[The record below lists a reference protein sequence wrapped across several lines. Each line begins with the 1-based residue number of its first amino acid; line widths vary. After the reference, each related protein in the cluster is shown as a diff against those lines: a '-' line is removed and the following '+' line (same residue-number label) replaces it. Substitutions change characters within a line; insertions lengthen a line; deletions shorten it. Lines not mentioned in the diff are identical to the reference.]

1 MTKLQTI
8 SDKNTKSFKIKKLL
22 VKKLNKEQFKKDNL
36 IIVIGGDGFMLQTL
50 KKNKNSKKLFYGI
63 NSGNYGFLMNKFS
76 SKNIIKNLS
85 KANMVSIYPLEM
97 IVKNKSNQARKSLA
111 INEVSILRQSRQ
123 AASLSIKQGSRQIIK
138 KLVSDGVLVSTP
150 AGSTAYNLSVHGPI
164 LSLHSKKLSISPIS
178 AFRPRRWKGKIV
190 NDKSKI
196 IITNLDPSKRPIS
209 AVADN
214 LEVRN
219 AKSITV
225 KTNNKI
231 KEFIF
236 QISNTEKIYL
246 SKNSEDLK
254 FNEKILS
261 VKLDKKIIYKENII
275 LQSLYKAATDQNIPP
290 NTIIEFARIYGFQV
304 DFQRDIR
311 KEDKFQIMYEVFIDE
326 NKKIIETG
334 EILFA
339 NLKLSGQD
347 NSLYYFD
354 KENLEGHYDKNGKS
368 VQKALMKSPINGARL
383 SSSFGMRKH
392 PIDGYNKMHRGTDF
406 AAPKGTPIMAS
417 GNGIVKKAGWCG
429 GGGNCVKIRH
439 NSTYETVYAH
449 MSKFARGIKNGVRVK
464 QGQTI
469 GYVGST
475 GKSTGPHLHY
485 EVIVNGKKV
494 NSQKL
499 KLPSGKVLKGKNR
512 EYFETAKIKL
522 DVLKSEKI
530 IGLN

>member
-1 MTKLQTI
+1 ML
-8 SDKNTKSFKIKKLL
+8 KKLPS
-22 VKKLNKEQFKKDNL
+22 F
-36 IIVIGGDGFMLQTL
+36 FF
-50 KKNKNSKKLFYGI
+50 KNSKTLGLI
-63 NSGNYGFLMNKFS
+63 FL
-76 SKNIIKNLS
+76 IIFTIGVATL
-85 KANMVSIYPLEM
+85 
-97 IVKNKSNQARKSLA
+97 SNQQKKINKNQYNNFINNIYFKKTLNEIINNLEPRYKKYNHKIKSGETFDKILSGYSIEKEEIIA
-111 INEVSILRQSRQ
+111 IKE
-123 AASLSIKQGSRQIIK
+123 SLLKKFNINKLSTNQKIQII
-138 KLVSDGVLVSTP
+138 
-150 AGSTAYNLSVHGPI
+150 
-164 LSLHSKKLSISPIS
+164 
-178 AFRPRRWKGKIV
+178 
-190 NDKSKI
+190 
-196 IITNLDPSKRPIS
+196 LDQ
-209 AVADN
+209 
-214 LEVRN
+214 
-219 AKSITV
+219 
-225 KTNNKI
+225 TNNKI

-246 SKNSEDLK
+246 SKESNESK
-254 FNEKILS
+254 FNQRILTI
-261 VKLDKKIIYKENII
+261 KLDKKIIYKENII

-290 NTIIEFARIYGFQV
+290 NTIIEFARVYGFQV

-311 KEDKFQIMYEVFIDE
+311 KEDKFQIMYEVFTDK
-326 NKKIIETG
+326 NNKIIETG

-339 NLKLSGQD
+339 NLNLSGQD

-354 KENLEGHYDKNGKS
+354 KENVEGHYDKNGKS
-368 VQKALMKSPINGARL
+368 VQKALMKTPINGARL

-392 PIDGYNKMHRGTDF
+392 PIDGFNKMHRGTDF

-417 GNGIVKKAGWCG
+417 GNGIIQKAGWCG

-449 MSKFARGIKNGVRVK
+449 MSKFARGIKKGVRVK

-485 EVIVNGKKV
+485 EVIVNGKKI

-512 EYFETAKIKL
+512 KLFETNKIKL
-522 DVLKSEKI
+522 NVLKSEKI

>member
-1 MTKLQTI
+1 MLKKLQSI
-8 SDKNTKSFKIKKLL
+8 FFKQLKLL
-22 VKKLNKEQFKKDNL
+22 GLIL
-36 IIVIGGDGFMLQTL
+36 IIILTIIVSTLSNHKKNLKSKEYNNFINNIYL
-50 KKNKNSKKLFYGI
+50 KKTLSE
-63 NSGNYGFLMNKFS
+63 
-76 SKNIIKNLS
+76 II
-85 KANMVSIYPLEM
+85 
-97 IVKNKSNQARKSLA
+97 
-111 INEVSILRQSRQ
+111 
-123 AASLSIKQGSRQIIK
+123 
-138 KLVSDGVLVSTP
+138 
-150 AGSTAYNLSVHGPI
+150 
-164 LSLHSKKLSISPIS
+164 
-178 AFRPRRWKGKIV
+178 
-190 NDKSKI
+190 
-196 IITNLDPSKRPIS
+196 
-209 AVADN
+209 DN
-214 LEVRN
+214 LEPRYKKYN
-219 AKSITV
+219 HKIKSGETFDKILNSYSIEKEEISAIKKSLLKKSIINKLNTNQKIQIIV
-225 KTNNKI
+225 DQTNNKI

-246 SKNSEDLK
+246 SKSSEESDFSK
-254 FNEKILS
+254 KILII
-261 VKLDKKIIYKENII
+261 KLDKKIIYKENII

-311 KEDKFQIMYEVFIDE
+311 KEDKFQIMYEVFIDKN
-326 NKKIIETG
+326 NKVIETG
-334 EILFA
+334 KILFA

-354 KENLEGHYDKNGKS
+354 KGSVEGHYDKNGKS
-368 VQKALMKSPINGARL
+368 VQKALMKTPINGARL

-392 PIDGYNKMHRGTDF
+392 PIDGFNKMHKGTDF
-406 AAPKGTPIMAS
+406 AALKGTPIMAS
-417 GNGIVKKAGWCG
+417 GNGIIKKAGWCG
-429 GGGNCVKIRH
+429 SGGNCIKIRH

-449 MSKFARGIKNGVRVK
+449 MSKFSRGIKKGVRVK

-512 EYFETAKIKL
+512 ELFETIKIKL